1 MTTLRDASD
10 LRDATE
16 GSGYLSTSPVYGIP
30 IIGGWLGLPV
40 DVVLMTDGI
49 TPLELTTGPDIG
61 AEHLPVTVVVGPGFE
76 D

>member
-1 MTTLRDASD
+1 
-10 LRDATE
+10 
-16 GSGYLSTSPVYGIP
+16 VYGIP